1 MKKKFKITG
10 MSCAACQAHVNKA
23 VSKLKVNECN
33 VNLISNTMEVDYDES
48 KLSEKDIINAVI
60 KEGYGASLL
69 DENYIDN
76 TSKTVDKK
84 KRNLI
89 ISIILLIVLMYFS
102 MGSMINL
109 PSFTQNAGL
118 INVIIQVILSSIIIG
133 FNFHYYTS
141 GFKKLIKLSPNM
153 DSLVALGSSAS
164 YLYGIYNFIRM
175 IIALINKDLDNA
187 HHYSMNLYFES
198 AAMIVT
204 LVSVGKYLEGL
215 SKKQTSLAIEELV
228 GLLPKVV
235 IKKVENELIETKLE
249 DVQVG
254 DLIYLKPYEFVAL
267 DGVIIEGESFFDES
281 SITGESK
288 LVHKKENDTLIS
300 GSVNGSQGITYKVNK
315 KASDS
320 TISKII
326 EMVEEASNSKMPL
339 ARIADKVALYF
350 VPIVMAISLIAFII
364 WMIINKDLEDWERV
378 SFALDIAISILV
390 ISCPCALG
398 LATPLVVMIATGI
411 GAKNHILIK
420 GAESLENL
428 HNIDTIVIDKTGT
441 ITKGKMEVV
450 DKVEYVNNSLSI
462 LASIEKHSD
471 HPLGYSLKDIANNDL
486 EIMHIENHI
495 GKGISG
501 IYNNER
507 YYVGSIK
514 FIKEVCKEEINIDIL
529 NLEKEGKNVVL
540 ISTSNKIQALVTLK
554 DQVKESSLLALS
566 LFKKEGIEV
575 IMATGDNIDI
585 ATLIAKEVGIDRF
598 KANCMPLDKKELID
612 ELHKENKKVLM
623 IGDGINDAISL
634 ASSDVSI
641 AVDSK
646 VDVAKNTSDIVLVE
660 PDLLV
665 AYNAYYL
672 SKKTVRNIKINL
684 FWAFFYNI
692 IAIPLAAGVFYES
705 LGIKL
710 SPMLGALCMSLSS
723 LCVCLNALRLKNIKW
738 KDLDKMKI
746 EFYVDDIM
754 CMHCVN
760 RIKEALS
767 VKGIENINIDLES
780 KLVSVETSLKKE
792 AVFKLIKKAKYKVR
806 EK

>member
-23 VSKLKVNECN
+23 VTKLNVNECN

-118 INVIIQVILSSIIIG
+118 INVIIQVILSSIIIV

-175 IIALINKDLDNA
+175 LIALINKDFDNA

-288 LVHKKENDTLIS
+288 LVHKKENDALIS

-364 WMIINKDLEDWERV
+364 WMIVKNDFT
-378 SFALDIAISILV
+378 FALDIAISILV

-441 ITKGKMEVV
+441 ITKGKMGVV
-450 DKVEYVNNSLSI
+450 DKVEYVNDSLSI

-486 EIMHIENHI
+486 EITNIENHI

-501 IYNNER
+501 LYNDER

-514 FIKEVCKEEINIDIL
+514 FIKEVCKEEINEEIL

-575 IMATGDNIDI
+575 IMATGDNEEI
-585 ATLIAKEVGIDRF
+585 ASLIAKEVGINRF

-623 IGDGINDAISL
+623 IGDGINDAVSL

-672 SKKTVRNIKINL
+672 SKKTVKNIKINL

-692 IAIPLAAGVFYES
+692 IAIPLASGIFYEPF
-705 LGIKL
+705 GIKL

-723 LCVCLNALRLKNIKW
+723 LCVCLNALRLRNIKW
-738 KDLDKMKI
+738 KEMKNMKL
-746 EFYVDDIM
+746 EFYVDDMM
-754 CMHCVN
+754 CMHCVS

-767 VKGIENINIDLES
+767 VKGIENINIDLDS
-780 KLVSVETSLKKE
+780 KLVSVETNLKKE

>member
-23 VSKLKVNECN
+23 VTKLKVNECN
-33 VNLISNTMEVDYDES
+33 VNLISNTMEVDYDET
-48 KLSEKDIINAVI
+48 KLNENDIINAVI
-60 KEGYGASLL
+60 KEGYGASIL
-69 DENYIDN
+69 DENYLDT

-89 ISIILLIVLMYFS
+89 ISIILLIILMYFS

-141 GFKKLIKLSPNM
+141 GFKKLVKLSPNM

-175 IIALINKDLDNA
+175 LIALINKDLNSA

-235 IKKVENELIETKLE
+235 IKKVENDLIETKLE
-249 DVQVG
+249 DVEVN
-254 DLIYLKPYEFVAL
+254 DLIYLKPYEYVAL

-288 LVHKKENDTLIS
+288 LVHKKENDALIS
-300 GSVNGSQGITYKVNK
+300 GSVNGSQGVTYKVNK

-364 WMIINKDLEDWERV
+364 WMIVKNDFT
-378 SFALDIAISILV
+378 FALDIAISILV

-441 ITKGKMEVV
+441 ITKGKMEVD
-450 DKVEYVNNSLSI
+450 DKIEYVNESLSI

-486 EIMHIENHI
+486 EITNIENHI

-501 IYNNER
+501 LYNDER

-514 FIKEVCKEEINIDIL
+514 FIKEVCKEEINEDIL

-575 IMATGDNIDI
+575 IMATGDNEDVASIV
-585 ATLIAKEVGIDRF
+585 AKEVGINRF

-623 IGDGINDAISL
+623 IGDGINDAVSL

-672 SKKTVRNIKINL
+672 SKKTVKNIKINL

-692 IAIPLAAGVFYES
+692 IAIPLASGVFYEPF
-705 LGIKL
+705 GIKL

-723 LCVCLNALRLKNIKW
+723 LCVCLNALRLRNIKW
-738 KDLDKMKI
+738 KEMKNMKL
-746 EFYVDDIM
+746 EFYVDDMM
-754 CMHCVN
+754 CMHCVS

-767 VKGIENINIDLES
+767 VKGIENINIDLDS
-780 KLVSVETSLKKE
+780 KLVSVETNLKKE
-792 AVFKLIKKAKYKVR
+792 VVFKLIKKAKYKVR

>member
-364 WMIINKDLEDWERV
+364 WMIIKNDFT
-378 SFALDIAISILV
+378 FALDIAISILV

-450 DKVEYVNNSLSI
+450 DRVEYVNDTLSI
-462 LASIEKHSD
+462 LASIEKYSD

-486 EIMHIENHI
+486 EIMNIENHI

-514 FIKEVCKEEINIDIL
+514 FIKEVCKEEINEDIL
-529 NLEKEGKNVVL
+529 NLEKEGENVVL
-540 ISTSNKIQALVTLK
+540 ISTLNKIQALVTLK

-566 LFKKEGIEV
+566 LFKKEGIDV
-575 IMATGDNIDI
+575 IMATGDNMDI
-585 ATLIAKEVGIDRF
+585 ASLVAKEVGIDRF

-692 IAIPLAAGVFYES
+692 IAIPLASGIFYEPF
-705 LGIKL
+705 GIKL

-723 LCVCLNALRLKNIKW
+723 LCVCLNALRLRNIKW
-738 KDLDKMKI
+738 KEIKNMKL
-746 EFYVDDIM
+746 EFYVDDMM
-754 CMHCVN
+754 CMHCVS

-767 VKGIENINIDLES
+767 VKGIENINIDLDS
-780 KLVSVETSLKKE
+780 KLVSVETNLKKE